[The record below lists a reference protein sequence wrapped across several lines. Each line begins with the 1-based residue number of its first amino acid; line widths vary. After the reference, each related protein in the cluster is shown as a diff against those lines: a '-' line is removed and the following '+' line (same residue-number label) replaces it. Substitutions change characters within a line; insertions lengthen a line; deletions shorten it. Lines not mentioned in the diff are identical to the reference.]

1 VVTRDDVARSAGVST
16 AVVSYVVNGGPRPVS
31 EATRSRVE
39 RAIRDLGYRP
49 NGIARALVT
58 QRSNAL
64 ALVVPDAVNPF
75 FAQLA
80 QTVEVA
86 SFSRGYTL
94 LIGNAQD
101 DPEVELSYVR
111 TFLER
116 GVDGVIVA
124 PSASAENTG
133 KLLASAATPTV
144 VIDRAFRPDQFD
156 TVVVDNALGGH
167 LATTHLIQHGHRII
181 ACLAGPRELPTARDR
196 EYGWHRALRDASED
210 GYTGPSVSTSFSR
223 QAAYEATLDLLSRR
237 PTPTAIFATADEHAL
252 GIYRAAAELGR
263 RIPEDLAVVSFD
275 NADAARFAVP
285 ALTTVH
291 QPLEQMAERAVALL
305 LARLSDPKSPP
316 NHERLPVQLV
326 PRGSCGCPDVG
337 PTGQPA
343 PLLRQTNQGRT
354 RA

>member
-75 FAQLA
+75 FAELA
-80 QTVEVA
+80 QAVEVA
-86 SFSRGYTL
+86 SFSHGYTL
-94 LIGNAQD
+94 LIGNARD

-116 GVDGVIVA
+116 GVDGVILS
-124 PSASAENTG
+124 PSASAEATG
-133 KLLASAATPTV
+133 ELLMSVSVPTV
-144 VIDRAFRPDQFD
+144 VIDRALDTEGFD
-156 TVVVDNALGGH
+156 TVVVDNVRGGH
-167 LATTHLIQHGHRII
+167 SATTHLIQHGHRII
-181 ACLAGPRELPTARDR
+181 GCLAGPREVRTARDR
-196 EYGWHRALRDASED
+196 EYGWNNALRDAGGD
-210 GYTGPSVSTSFSR
+210 GLTGASVSTSFSR
-223 QAAYEATLDLLSRR
+223 HAAYAATLDLLSRG
-237 PTPTAIFATADEHAL
+237 PTPSAIFATADEHAV

-263 RIPEDLAVVSFD
+263 RIPDDLAVVSFD

-285 ALTTVH
+285 ALSTVH
-291 QPLEQMAERAVALL
+291 QPLEQMAERAVALI
-305 LARLSDPKSPP
+305 LARLADPKSPP
-316 NHERLPVQLV
+316 IHERLPVQLV

-337 PTGQPA
+337 PTGQPVP
-343 PLLRQTNQGRT
+343 PLRRRNHRRT
-354 RA
+354 RR